1 MTLKKYDITPDNYL
15 DECHHLRAVAAV
27 QLTPKDGKELRKLAT
42 KIQRFFE
49 TPIEEHS
56 TAASDR
62 IGLKFV
68 DRVVFNY
75 YDRSKKSTSRL
86 REWQEFMLV
95 NEDGNH
101 FEIGEI
107 SNHGRRDFPLLSEAE
122 ILREAKIVR
131 SQREHTRDGSEW

>member
-1 MTLKKYDITPDNYL
+1 MTLKKYDITPENYL

-27 QLTPKDGKELRKLAT
+27 QPTPKDGKELRKLAT

-56 TAASDR
+56 TSASDR
-62 IGLKFV
+62 VGLTFV
-68 DRVVFNY
+68 DRVIFNY

-86 REWQEFMLV
+86 REWSEFMLIA
-95 NEDGNH
+95 EDGNH
-101 FEIGEI
+101 YEIGEI
-107 SNHGRRDFPLLSEAE
+107 SQHGRRDFPLLSEAE

-131 SQREHTRDGSEW
+131 SQREHSIDCD